1 MIRFVQDMHTGGQC
15 RGSVV
20 SAMRT
25 RASSQAKWWQ
35 CVYPGMT
42 HAAISMCPC
51 VTRVCLLV
59 VHRVYARLSCLAFDK
74 WGTTLRTAP
83 VLCHNTAQV
92 WYVNGATQMRGLCHG
107 AHAPCVAAA

>member
-1 MIRFVQDMHTGGQC
+1 
-15 RGSVV
+15 
-20 SAMRT
+20 
-25 RASSQAKWWQ
+25 
-35 CVYPGMT
+35 
-42 HAAISMCPC
+42 MCPG
-51 VTRVCLLV
+51 VTCVCLLV